1 LNSSSKYD
9 FIIPGH
15 ILKTGG
21 HSSS

>member
-9 FIIPGH
+9 FIKAGH
-15 ILKTGG
+15 NLKTGG